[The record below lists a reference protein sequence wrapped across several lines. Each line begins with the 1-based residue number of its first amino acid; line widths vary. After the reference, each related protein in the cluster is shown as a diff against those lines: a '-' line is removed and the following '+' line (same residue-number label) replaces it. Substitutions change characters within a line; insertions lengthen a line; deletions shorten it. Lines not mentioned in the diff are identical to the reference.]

1 MIYSFSSIVIIAIW
15 TGSQAVLLDS
25 VYDGIEFL
33 MLMPSV
39 FIIPLLYKPSN
50 EKHPFGYMQIE
61 TLFVVLKGILMTSVT
76 VGLIAN
82 SIHIIIDGGRVVN
95 FNIVAWF
102 EFIACVIGIVVSLLL
117 MRKNRNMNSPLIR
130 AELQGWVIDSV
141 ISLGMTIAFVLP
153 ILFPYGFMLKA
164 APYLD
169 SVVTI
174 ILSMIMLPVPIKT
187 IIRGIR
193 DLVLMP
199 PEEDVVEEIKS
210 ITDPIIARSNCV
222 DCQYD
227 ILKTGRKLWISAY
240 ITLDKE
246 ELSVKRFKQL
256 QVECIAALSQRYTNF
271 YFELLPEIAFDK
283 QEVIKV
289 RESMA
294 SEDKQEGDSA
304 DNAVQQEVDTEIY
317 DS

>member
-1 MIYSFSSIVIIAIW
+1 MRIGKKSSKKEKKAMSISLYGNLFFVIVELVIAVW

-25 VYDGIEFL
+25 IYDGIEFL

-39 FIIPLLYKPSN
+39 FLIPLLYKPSN
-50 EKHPFGYMQIE
+50 EKHPFGYMQME

-82 SIHIIIDGGRVVN
+82 SIHIIINGGRTVN
-95 FNIVAWF
+95 FTIVAWF
-102 EFIACVIGIVVSLLL
+102 EFVAFIIGVVVSLLL
-117 MRKNRNMNSPLIR
+117 KRKNRNINSPLIK
-130 AELQGWVIDSV
+130 AELQGWSIDSV
-141 ISLGMTIAFVLP
+141 ISLGMAVAFVLP
-153 ILFPYGFMLKA
+153 IFFPYGFIIKA
-164 APYLD
+164 SPYLD

-187 IIRGIR
+187 IISGLR

-199 PEEDVVEEIKS
+199 PEEDVIVEIKS
-210 ITDPIIARSNCV
+210 ITEPIIAKSNCV

-246 ELSVKRFKQL
+246 ELSVKRFKEL
-256 QVECIAALSQRYTNF
+256 QVECIAALAERYSDF

-283 QEVIKV
+283 EEVIKA
-289 RESMA
+289 RENINS
-294 SEDKQEGDSA
+294 D
-304 DNAVQQEVDTEIY
+304 
-317 DS
+317 